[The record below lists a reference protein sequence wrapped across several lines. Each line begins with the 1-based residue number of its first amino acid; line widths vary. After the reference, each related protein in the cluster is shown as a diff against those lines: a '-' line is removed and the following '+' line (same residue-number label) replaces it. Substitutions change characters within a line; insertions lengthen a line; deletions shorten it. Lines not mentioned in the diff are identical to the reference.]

1 MPDEPV
7 KELEAKI
14 DALSGELATIK
25 KELMHVSSLPDLDK
39 KVGDLDKEFAA
50 LKKQMDALGS
60 SKELKAIDKKI
71 DDVSKSLSGI
81 DSGVTEIKDSKE
93 MQVMYK
99 KMDDL
104 LVATADIGTEVK
116 GMQSSQSDDVAK
128 RADNI
133 LDSLKGLG
141 QESETVA
148 KKIDD
153 LQQYVASLSGLEERI
168 ESMST
173 SLTETKEIVG
183 IIVRQ
188 LDDIERK
195 YNQAVEKIE
204 AAVEVIEAMPA
215 QAAPVVAEALT
226 SKKGS
231 KKAQKEKE
239 PEVPKSKLPSS
250 IDEIM
255 KSLLTMVNPQT
266 EAREMAKSLE
276 DARDRLIPMLKE
288 HTPVLHDFG
297 KRAREL
303 KSYPPTALLNENDIA
318 GLNTEIRTWTSKL
331 KEIAKGG

>member
-1 MPDEPV
+1 MPDEST

-25 KELMHVSSLPDLDK
+25 EELTHVSTLPELDK
-39 KVGDLDKEFAA
+39 KVDDLDKELSAA
-50 LKKQMDALGS
+50 KKQLDTLSS

-71 DDVSKSLSGI
+71 DDVAKALSDI
-81 DSGVTEIKDSKE
+81 DSGIVEIKDSKE

-116 GMQSSQSDDVAK
+116 EMQSSQSNDVAK
-128 RADNI
+128 QAGSI
-133 LDSLKGLG
+133 LESLEGLG
-141 QESETVA
+141 QESETVS

-153 LQQYVASLSGLEERI
+153 LQQYIASLSGLEEKI
-168 ESMST
+168 ESMSS
-173 SLTETKEIVG
+173 SLNETKEIVG

-195 YNQAVEKIE
+195 YKQAVEKIE
-204 AAVEVIEAMPA
+204 AAVETIESIPIHAIA
-215 QAAPVVAEALT
+215 SEVEDT
-226 SKKGS
+226 SSRKGDKKPP
-231 KKAQKEKE
+231 KEKE
-239 PEVPKSKLPSS
+239 PDIPVGKLPSN

-255 KSLLTMVNPQT
+255 KTLLSMVSPQT

-318 GLNTEIRTWTSKL
+318 GLNTEIRSWTSKL
-331 KEIAKGG
+331 KEIAKSS